1 MLGRVAQVDDGE
13 RTWPCSIR
21 RVLRTRTIANR
32 NAVTVGD
39 LVNFTVPNE
48 REGVQAEGVI
58 EFVQPRHGELKRVTN
73 RREHTICANI
83 DQAVIVT
90 TAAEPEPK
98 PHLVDRYIVSA
109 SYGGITPVVCM
120 NKVDLVGPEE
130 VQEFLALYEKLGYQ
144 TVATSATTGQGAD
157 RLRNMLKDRQSVI
170 AGQSGVGK
178 SSLLNVVQ
186 PGLNLK
192 IGGMV
197 EDTSKGRHTTT
208 LATLIKLEFGGY
220 VVDTPGVRSFDLSCV
235 PFQQIEEHFVEFVER
250 LADCKFA
257 DCTHLHET
265 DCAIKLAVEQGEIH
279 PQRYDSYVRL
289 FSDPNFRHRAR

>member
-1 MLGRVAQVDDGE
+1 
-13 RTWPCSIR
+13 
-21 RVLRTRTIANR
+21 LRTRSIANR

-39 LVNFTVPNE
+39 HVKFAVPNE

-58 EFVQPRHGELKRVTN
+58 ESVEPRHGELKRVAN
-73 RREHTICANI
+73 RREHTICANV

-109 SYGGITPVVCM
+109 SYGGITPIVCM
-120 NKVDLVGPEE
+120 NKADLVEPEE
-130 VQEFLALYEKLGYQ
+130 VQGFLALYESLGYQ
-144 TVATSATTGQGAD
+144 TLATSATTGEGAD
-157 RLRNMLKDRQSVI
+157 RLRDMLKDRKSVI

-178 SSLLNVVQ
+178 SSLLNAVQ

-197 EDTSKGRHTTT
+197 EDTTKGRHTTT
-208 LATLIKLEFGGY
+208 LATLIKLEFGGF
-220 VVDTPGVRSFDLSCV
+220 VVDTPGVRSFDLSCL
-235 PFQQIEEHFVEFVER
+235 PFEQIEEHFVEFVER

-257 DCTHLHET
+257 DCTHLHEAG
-265 DCAIKLAVEQGEIH
+265 CAIKLAVEQGEIH